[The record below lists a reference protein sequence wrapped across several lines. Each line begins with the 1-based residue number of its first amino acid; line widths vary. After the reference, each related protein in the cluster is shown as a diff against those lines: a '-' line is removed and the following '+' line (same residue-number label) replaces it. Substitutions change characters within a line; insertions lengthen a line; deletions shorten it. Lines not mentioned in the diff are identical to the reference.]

1 MSEEFLY
8 RDPELTKEKIADML
22 KTNRT
27 YLSQVINERTGMSV
41 PQYINSYRIKEAIRI
56 LSNTSDNTPLKA
68 IVIDLGFNSMSTF
81 YKLFQTSVG
90 MTPTLYRKKV
100 QEFSS

>member
-1 MSEEFLY
+1 M
-8 RDPELTKEKIADML
+8 T
-22 KTNRT
+22 
-27 YLSQVINERTGMSV
+27 V

-56 LSNTSDNTPLKA
+56 LSDPSDNTPLKA
-68 IVIDLGFNSMSTF
+68 IAIDLGFNSMSTF

-90 MTPTLYRKKV
+90 MTPSLYRKKV